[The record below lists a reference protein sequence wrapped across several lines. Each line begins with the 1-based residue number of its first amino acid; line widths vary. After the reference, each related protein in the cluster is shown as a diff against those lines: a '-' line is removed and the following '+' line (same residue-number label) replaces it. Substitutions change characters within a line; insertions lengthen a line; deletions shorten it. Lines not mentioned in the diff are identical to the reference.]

1 MSTNRDLEL
10 IEQARRMSAKARSQ
24 SNARREQSRT
34 FATSFGNAHTD
45 SPALQKYEIH
55 NELHRGGQGVVF
67 LATQKAARRK
77 VAIKFLRSGPLA
89 GAAERARFERE
100 IQVLGHIR
108 HPAVVTIHNSGVAE
122 GSFYYVM
129 DYIDGLPVDEFAR
142 RERPDSPRALRII
155 ADICDAVAAAHLRG
169 IIHRDLK
176 PNNILIDAE
185 DKPHILDFGLA
196 KLAAE
201 DEQATGV
208 TQTGQFVG
216 SLPWASPEQA
226 EGRHTDLDVRT
237 DVYSLGVVAYQI
249 LVGRHPYDTT
259 GSWRDVTRRIA
270 NEAPRPMNIDGRAID
285 ADVETIIRKCLE
297 KEPARRYQSA
307 AELAADIRRHL
318 AGEPIAARRDS
329 AMYVLRKTLR
339 RYRAAII
346 VASCFV
352 AFITVAAVT
361 LAVLYQ
367 SRQSE
372 WRRAEEQTAVAREER
387 DRAERNAD
395 QARARF
401 RMARDSLAFM
411 LDQVGRRLLNL
422 AGASELRKE
431 LLDKTYEQL
440 AALSEDAP
448 GDPILRYEIAKT
460 RLRLHHVAANERA
473 DNRAAREHLDAATR
487 IVEELIIDQ
496 PDNTQFL
503 ALMCG
508 LLAAGGQM
516 HEKAGELPEA
526 RARYE
531 RENKLSERI
540 RVLDPENIS
549 SIQRL
554 AGSCGRLA
562 TLAQLESNT
571 EQAVHWI
578 TLANDL
584 SRELVEKHPGNPDF
598 QYYVFVG
605 EHRLASIELAI
616 SRVAAA
622 KGRLETLY
630 ADAAAIA
637 SANPGDA
644 RFALLLSAVC
654 SELTEIARRDGDN
667 DRAIL
672 WMQRRYEVNQALAE
686 RDPANPTYRTIFG
699 DAALKL
705 ARVSLEQVAAT
716 EAMAYAREAATHL
729 RDITA
734 LEPANRAVAMSLASA
749 LVVEARSRLLAPKHE
764 LRLVGDLLNE
774 ARRIFEAVPDETP
787 SNPEF
792 LADHAEALL
801 TLAELPQEPVL
812 IEAGEMPDALRRKAL
827 VLMTAAAERADSAG
841 YTLLVERYRKRL
853 GELKR

>member
-1 MSTNRDLEL
+1 MSSDRDLEL

-24 SNARREQSRT
+24 SNARREQSRS
-34 FATSFGNAHTD
+34 FASAVNNAHTT
-45 SPALQKYEIH
+45 SPPLQKYEIH

-89 GAAERARFERE
+89 GSAERARFERE
-100 IQVLGHIR
+100 VQILGHIR
-108 HPAVVTIHNSGVAE
+108 HPAVVTIHDSGVAE

-142 RERPDSPRALRII
+142 HERPEAPRALHII

-169 IIHRDLK
+169 VIHRDLK
-176 PNNILIDAE
+176 PNNILIDTE

-196 KLAAE
+196 KLTAE
-201 DEQATGV
+201 DEHAAGV

-226 EGRHTDLDVRT
+226 EGRQADLDVRT
-237 DVYSLGVVAYQI
+237 DVYSLGVVAYQM
-249 LVGRHPYDTT
+249 LTGRLPYDTT
-259 GSWRDVTRRIA
+259 GSWHDVTRRIA
-270 NEAPRPMNIDGRAID
+270 NDAPRPMNNDGRAID
-285 ADVETIIRKCLE
+285 AEVETIIRKCLE

-346 VASCFV
+346 VASGFV
-352 AFITVAAVT
+352 ALFSVAAVT
-361 LAVLYQ
+361 LGVLYQ

-372 WRRAEEQTAVAREER
+372 WRRAEEQTSIALEER

-395 QARARF
+395 EARARF
-401 RMARDSLAFM
+401 QMARDSLAFM

-431 LLDKTYEQL
+431 LLARTYEQL

-448 GDPILRYEIAKT
+448 SDPILRYEIAKT
-460 RLRLHHVAANERA
+460 RLRLHHFAANERA
-473 DNRAAREHLDAATR
+473 DSRAAQEHLDAATR

-516 HEKAGELPEA
+516 HEKADELPAA
-526 RARYE
+526 RACYE
-531 RENKLSERI
+531 RENMLSERI

-562 TLAQLESNT
+562 TLAQRDSNT
-571 EQAVHWI
+571 ERAVHWI
-578 TLANDL
+578 TRANEL

-605 EHRLASIELAI
+605 EHRLASIELANE
-616 SRVAAA
+616 SVAAA
-622 KGRLETLY
+622 RGRLEALY
-630 ADAAAIA
+630 VDAAAIA

-644 RFALLLSAVC
+644 RFPLLLSAVC
-654 SELTEIARRDGDN
+654 SELTGMALRERDDLQ
-667 DRAIL
+667 ASI
-672 WMQRRYEVNQALAE
+672 WMQRRYDMNKALAE
-686 RDPANPTYRTIFG
+686 RDPSNPTYRTIFG

-705 ARVSLEQVAAT
+705 ARVSLEQSDAT
-716 EAMAYAREAATHL
+716 QAVAYAAEAAAQLQDTA
-729 RDITA
+729 A
-734 LEPANRAVAMSLASA
+734 LEPANRAIAVSLASA
-749 LVVEARSRLLAPKHE
+749 LAVEARARLLDPGHDS
-764 LRLVGDLLNE
+764 RHVYDLLSE
-774 ARRIFEAVPDETP
+774 ARRIFEALPGEVP

-801 TLAELPQEPVL
+801 ALADLVQQ
-812 IEAGEMPDALRRKAL
+812 AGQGDAAETPGALRLKAVAL
-827 VLMTAAAERADSAG
+827 FAAAAERADAVAYAG
-841 YTLLVERYRKRL
+841 LAVRYRDRIR
-853 GELKR
+853 ELQR